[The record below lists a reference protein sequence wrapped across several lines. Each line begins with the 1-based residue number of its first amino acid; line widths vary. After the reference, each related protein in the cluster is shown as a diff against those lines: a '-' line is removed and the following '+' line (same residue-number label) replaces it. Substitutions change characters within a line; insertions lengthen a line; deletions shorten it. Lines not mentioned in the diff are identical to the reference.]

1 MGKWSLAV
9 KKVSNEQ
16 QNYEVNLETNFIA
29 IEGSLD
35 GKSPISQFC
44 WFFHHQPSWVRTKV
58 TNLPATSFGAWFLA
72 KK

>member
-1 MGKWSLAV
+1 MGKWSLAM

-35 GKSPISQFC
+35 GKSPISQFAG
-44 WFFHHQPSWVRTKV
+44 FS
-58 TNLPATSFGAWFLA
+58 LSA
-72 KK
+72 